1 MSVVATPDSQ
11 TTPTARGATMER
23 TFTGL
28 EARLHSTGFARFFHA
43 AFLAVWLAFWACGE
57 AVAVWLLGTGAWSLL
72 TGQSLGP
79 GRAPLELA
87 PALGV
92 GTFLS
97 LWLAFWTVG
106 GLAALHEFGR
116 ELWSEDRLRVV
127 SGQLEIARRAGL
139 FTRRRT
145 LPRDQIRR
153 LYRVD
158 ARRAMLAETRE
169 SSIELTRLGTPAQ
182 QDQILAALTSELQLP
197 DPGSLPP
204 ALPAEWA
211 EVTAPEGG
219 RLLVKNPATRRRQ
232 AQVAWVLALPLF
244 AGTVVLARATPGEWS
259 LTTPAAIAAV
269 AAAAVAWG
277 ACRLQFGRD
286 EWRVE
291 PGRIVQQ
298 RRFGSRV
305 KTVFKA
311 TVISLS
317 ESKDSD
323 NDSSFKVELITPASP
338 PHTPKE
344 IRRILLSQLHD
355 VSAPRRLA
363 TWLAATSGLQLAD
376 TVKSP
381 SASAAEKAAL
391 LRQLADTGRFGRPA
405 ARWLGS
411 KPPDQRP

>member
-1 MSVVATPDSQ
+1 MSVIAPSSTPATP
-11 TTPTARGATMER
+11 PARGVTIER
-23 TFTGL
+23 TFAGL
-28 EARLHSTGFARFFHA
+28 EVRLQSTGFARFFNA
-43 AFLAVWLAFWACGE
+43 AFLAVWLAFWVCGE

-72 TGQSLGP
+72 TGQPLGP

-92 GTFLS
+92 GTLLC

-106 GLAALHEFGR
+106 GLAALHEFCR

-127 SGQLEIARRAGL
+127 SGQLEIARRTGL

-153 LYRVD
+153 LYRID
-158 ARRAMLAETRE
+158 AHRAMLAETRE
-169 SSIELTRLGTPAQ
+169 SSVELTRLGTPAQ
-182 QDQILAALTSELQLP
+182 QDHILAALAAELQLP

-244 AGTVVLARATPGEWS
+244 AGAVVLARATPGEWS

-269 AAAAVAWG
+269 AAVAVACG
-277 ACRLQFGRD
+277 ACRLQFGRN

-291 PGRIVQQ
+291 RGRIVQQ
-298 RRFGSRV
+298 RRVGSRV
-305 KTVFKA
+305 NTVFEA
-311 TVISLS
+311 TAISLS
-317 ESKDSD
+317 ESVDSD
-323 NDSSFKVELITPASP
+323 HDSTFQVELITPASP
-338 PHTPKE
+338 PHIPKDT
-344 IRRILLSQLHD
+344 RRTLLSQLHD

-363 TWLAATSGLQLAD
+363 TWLAATSGIELAD
-376 TVKSP
+376 TVKSR
-381 SASAAEKAAL
+381 SASAADNAVL
-391 LRQLADTGRFGRPA
+391 LRQLADDGRVGRWV
-405 ARWLGS
+405 ARWLGP
-411 KPPDQRP
+411 KLPDQRP

>member
-1 MSVVATPDSQ
+1 MSAITTPGSSATP
-11 TTPTARGATMER
+11 PARGATIER
-23 TFTGL
+23 TFAGL

-57 AVAVWLLGTGAWSLL
+57 GFVLWLLGAGAWSLL
-72 TGQSLGP
+72 TGQPLGP

-145 LPRDQIRR
+145 LPRDHIRR
-153 LYRVD
+153 LYRID
-158 ARRAMLAETRE
+158 AHRAMLAETRE
-169 SSIELTRLGTPAQ
+169 SSVELTRLGTPAQ

-204 ALPAEWA
+204 VLPAEWT
-211 EVTAPEGG
+211 EITAPEGG
-219 RLLVKNPATRRRQ
+219 RLLVKNPATRRRH
-232 AQVAWVLALPLF
+232 AQVAWILALPLF
-244 AGTVVLARATPGEWS
+244 AGAVVLARATPGEWS

-269 AAAAVAWG
+269 AAVAVAWG
-277 ACRLQFGRD
+277 ACRLQFGRN

-305 KTVFKA
+305 KTVFEA
-311 TVISLS
+311 TAISLS
-317 ESKDSD
+317 ESRDSD
-323 NDSSFKVELITPASP
+323 NDNSFKVELIAPASP

-344 IRRILLSQLHD
+344 TRHTLLSQLHD
-355 VSAPRRLA
+355 VSTPRRLA
-363 TWLAATSGLQLAD
+363 TWLAATSGISLAD
-376 TVKSP
+376 TIKSP

-391 LRQLADTGRFGRPA
+391 LRQLADTGRFGRWA
-405 ARWLGS
+405 ARWLGPKS
-411 KPPDQRP
+411 PDQRP

>member
-391 LRQLADTGRFGRPA
+391 LRQLADTGRFGRWA

>member
-1 MSVVATPDSQ
+1 MSAVATPDSQ
-11 TTPTARGATMER
+11 TTPTARGATIER

-391 LRQLADTGRFGRPA
+391 LRQLADTGRFGRWA

>member
-391 LRQLADTGRFGRPA
+391 LRQLADTGRFGRWA

-411 KPPDQRP
+411 KSPDQRP

>member
-11 TTPTARGATMER
+11 TTPTARGATIER

-72 TGQSLGP
+72 TGESLGP

-277 ACRLQFGRD
+277 ACRLQFGRN

-298 RRFGSRV
+298 QRFGSRV

-311 TVISLS
+311 TAISLS

-391 LRQLADTGRFGRPA
+391 LRQLADTGRFGRWA